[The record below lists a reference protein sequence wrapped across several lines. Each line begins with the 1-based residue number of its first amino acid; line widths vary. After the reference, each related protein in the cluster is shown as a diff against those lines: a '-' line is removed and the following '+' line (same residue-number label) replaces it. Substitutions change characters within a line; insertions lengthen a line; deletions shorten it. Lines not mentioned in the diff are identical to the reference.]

1 MTTVCKNCKLY
12 KGDCGHHF
20 VDGNGHIDYDIPDNK
35 EMTLYGEC
43 VYYERKPETIYDL
56 LEKLKKCNMTDKD
69 KEIIKGIILSQ
80 NTQDDKID
88 IDIPLISVTATLK
101 KTENFS
107 YYKAGIIRGLQLAYL
122 FFTDCLVT
130 DDGYI
135 FVGNGTKENVERFM
149 ESAKRY
155 CHDVVFE

>member
-20 VDGNGHIDYDIPDNK
+20 VDGNGHIDYYIPDEKARN
-35 EMTLYGEC
+35 LYGQC
-43 VYYERKPETIYDL
+43 VFFEIKDKTIDDL
-56 LEKLKKCNMTDKD
+56 LENIKKDNLGDED
-69 KEIIKGIILSQ
+69 KELIQNIIQSRCAPCENVDLYRPLVSVRIMVKKKDLTQYKLGIL
-80 NTQDDKID
+80 
-88 IDIPLISVTATLK
+88 A
-101 KTENFS
+101 
-107 YYKAGIIRGLQLAYL
+107 GLQLAYL